1 LDFILENNFTNFAA
15 LSCSKELKRVNNFE
29 KKRLMKVYLDNAATT
44 PMAVEVIEEMTKT
57 MKDHFG
63 NPSST
68 HAFGR
73 EAKGVLEMARRK
85 IAQLI
90 NAEPKEIIFT
100 SGGTEADNMA
110 IACAINDHAVTRIIS
125 TRTEHH
131 AVGHCLEGNLNVTVD
146 YVNMSLSGQVDL
158 NHLEELLQ
166 KPMKT
171 LVTLMHANNEI
182 ATLLDVESV
191 RDLCK
196 KYAALFHSDTVQ
208 TMGHYVMDV
217 HDFGADFLTCSAHK
231 FHGPKG
237 VGFLYVNKALKISP
251 IIHGGAQER
260 GMRGGTEN
268 ITGIVGLAKAL
279 ELANTD
285 IAVHQAHVQGLKSYM
300 IEALQARIPGVNFHG
315 EIDPE
320 KSLYTVLNVCF
331 PSFENKSMLLFLL
344 DLDGIACSGGSAC
357 TSGASTGSHVLR
369 GIGADTDR
377 PNARFSFSRYTTQE
391 EIDYV
396 LDKVEKIVV
405 GALVAN
411 G

>member
-1 LDFILENNFTNFAA
+1 
-15 LSCSKELKRVNNFE
+15 
-29 KKRLMKVYLDNAATT
+29 MDNAATT
-44 PMAVEVIEEMTKT
+44 PMAAEVIEEMTKT
-57 MKDHFG
+57 MKEHYG

-110 IACAINDHAVTRIIS
+110 IACAVNDHGVTRIIS
-125 TRTEHH
+125 TCTEHH
-131 AVGHCLEGNLNVTVD
+131 AVGHCLEDNPKFTVD
-146 YVNMSLSGQVDL
+146 FVRLSPTGQVDL
-158 NHLEELLQ
+158 TNLEELLQ
-166 KPMKT
+166 KPGKT
-171 LVTLMHANNEI
+171 LITLMHANNEI
-182 ATLLDVESV
+182 ATLLDVKSV
-191 RDLCK
+191 RDLAK
-196 KYAALFHSDTVQ
+196 KYNALFHSDTVQ
-208 TMGHYVMDV
+208 TMGHYAIDV
-217 HDFGADFLTCSAHK
+217 RDFGADFLTCSAHK

-237 VGFLYVNKALKISP
+237 VGFLYVNKTLKISP
-251 IIHGGAQER
+251 IIYGGSQER

-285 IAVHQAHVQGLKSYM
+285 IESHQAQVQELKSYM
-300 IEALQARIPGVNFHG
+300 IESLIKRVPGVSFHG
-315 EIDPE
+315 EIDPQ

-331 PSFENKSMLLFLL
+331 PPFENKSMLLFLL
-344 DLDGIACSGGSAC
+344 DLEGISCSGGSAC

-369 GIGADTDR
+369 GINADTDR
-377 PNARFSFSRYTTQE
+377 PNARFSFSRYTTKE

-405 GALVAN
+405 GALVTGQEN
-411 G
+411 